1 MRTTLTI
8 EDYIMRELKE
18 EAHRTGQPMKKVVN
32 EVLRAGLHHLRK
44 PEPGEPYEC
53 KTYSMGYPPRV
64 NLDKALNIASA
75 LEDEEIIRKLS
86 LRK

>member
-1 MRTTLTI
+1 MTI

-18 EAHRTGQPMKKVVN
+18 EAHRTGQPLKKVVN
-32 EVLRAGLHHLRK
+32 EVLRRGLRQLRR
-44 PEPGEPYEC
+44 PDSGVPYKC
-53 KTYSMGYPPRV
+53 KTYPMGYPPRV
-64 NLDKALNIASA
+64 NLDKALEIVSV

>member
-8 EDYIMRELKE
+8 DDHIMQELKKE
-18 EAHRTGQPMKKVVN
+18 VYRSGQPMKKVVN
-32 EVLRAGLHHLRK
+32 EALRAGLQQLRK
-44 PEPGEPYEC
+44 PEPGKPYRC
-53 KTYSMGYPPRV
+53 KTYSMGYPPKV
-64 NLDKALNIASA
+64 NLDKALEIASL